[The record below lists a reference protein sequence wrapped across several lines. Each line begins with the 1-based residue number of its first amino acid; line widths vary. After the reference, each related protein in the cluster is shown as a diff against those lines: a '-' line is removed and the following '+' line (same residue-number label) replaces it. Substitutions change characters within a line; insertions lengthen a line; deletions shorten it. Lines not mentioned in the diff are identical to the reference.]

1 MQAFVKVN
9 NFGIMINAG
18 LNPKNWLIKAYG
30 IKDLFE
36 ILIVVSMTVT
46 NHVILVIISTM
57 KVVSAKLINWLKNVL
72 KILMK

>member
-1 MQAFVKVN
+1 MQAFVKIN

-18 LNPKNWLIKAYG
+18 LNLKNWLIKAYG

-36 ILIVVSMTVT
+36 ILIVVSMNVT